1 MDMEEKLIIAALIL
15 LVLGM
20 PIGLYHFSKA
30 VCEEKAISFE
40 DHRYSV
46 LAGCMVK
53 HDGKWLPLENIRGF
67 D

>member
-1 MDMEEKLIIAALIL
+1 MDTSEKLTIAAGILIL
-15 LVLGM
+15 ISM
-20 PIGLYHFSKA
+20 PIVLCYFPKA
-30 VCEEKAISFE
+30 GCEEKSISFE